1 MQSCPFKIV
10 KASPL
15 QFTHVFGSPCMAIYY
30 EKCRIYPTRLDFL
43 TFSLSIIHSQSC
55 NISDENDTM
64 TFDLFFFF
72 FLDYK
77 QDLRSLCSITCIMD
91 VCTIWSCKIFN

>member
-10 KASPL
+10 NASPL
-15 QFTHVFGSPCMAIYY
+15 QFTRVFGSPCIAIYY
-30 EKCRIYPTRLDFL
+30 EKCPTRLDFL
-43 TFSLSIIHSQSC
+43 TFSLSIMHSQSC

-72 FLDYK
+72 WIINRIYVV
-77 QDLRSLCSITCIMD
+77 
-91 VCTIWSCKIFN
+91 VCVL